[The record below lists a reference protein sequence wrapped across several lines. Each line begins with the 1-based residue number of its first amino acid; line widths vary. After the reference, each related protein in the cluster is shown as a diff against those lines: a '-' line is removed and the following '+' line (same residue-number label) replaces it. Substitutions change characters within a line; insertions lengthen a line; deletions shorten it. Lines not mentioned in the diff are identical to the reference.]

1 VGRVAI
7 IGIGNILMADEGAG
21 VEALSLLEERGCPDF
36 VELIDAGT
44 AFFAIVSDLRD
55 FEKLIILDVA
65 RGGQPPGTVYRFELD
80 DVKGNDVLLS
90 LHDIGVVDALR
101 MERLVGGVPDDIVFF
116 GIEPQ
121 KVELCIGLSPPVS
134 ERLHYLVDRV
144 LKELEYGSETFPY

>member
-1 VGRVAI
+1 VGRVAV

-21 VEALSLLEERGCPDF
+21 VEALSLLEKRGCPDF

-44 AFFAIVSDLRD
+44 AFFAIVSDLREY
-55 FEKLIILDVA
+55 EKLIIIDVA
-65 RGGQPPGTVYRFELD
+65 RGGQPPGTVYRFHLD
-80 DVKGNDVLLS
+80 DVKSNNTLIS

-101 MERLVGGVPDDIVFF
+101 MERLVGTVPDAIVFF

-121 KVELCIGLSPPVS
+121 TVEFSIGLSSPVR

-144 LKELEYGSETFPY
+144 FEELE